1 MFVDEATITVVSGR
15 GGDGSVSLRR
25 EARVPR
31 GGPDGGD
38 GGKGGDV
45 YLRVDAH
52 MRTLLDFEYKHKF
65 AAQAGRHGAGSTK
78 TGRNGRDLTV
88 RVPPGTTVYDA
99 RTGEQI
105 ADLVVPGDRLLAARG
120 GKGGRGNK
128 AFATPTRQT
137 PRFAE
142 RGERG
147 ETFTLRLELKVLA
160 DVGIIG
166 FPSVGK
172 STFISRVSA
181 ARPKVAAY
189 PFTTL
194 EPNLGVV
201 DLPGDR
207 RMVIADMPGLIE
219 GAHRGVGL
227 GHKFLRHVERT
238 RVLIHMLDIAA
249 VDGRDPVQDFDTI
262 NGELQLY
269 DERLAGLPQI
279 VAMNKMDLPSGA
291 EYAPMYEE
299 QLRARGY
306 DVVAISAVTGAGC
319 RELMEK
325 AWHSLE
331 ATIEPLTLDAQRE
344 PMTFEMPVAEHRELR
359 VTRVAESVFVVRGS
373 EVERIVSRTAV
384 NTEAGAEWLH
394 EQLSAAGILDRL
406 EDAGAREGDTVFLE
420 ELETEYRFALDEP

>member
-15 GGDGSVSLRR
+15 GGDGSVSFRR

-45 YLRVDAH
+45 YLGVDPH

-65 AAQAGRHGAGSTK
+65 AAQAGGHGSGSTK
-78 TGRNGRDLTV
+78 TGRSGRDLTV

-99 RTGEQI
+99 RTGEQV
-105 ADLVVPGDRLLAARG
+105 ADLVVSGDRLLAARG

-128 AFATPTRQT
+128 VFATPSRQA

-147 ETFTLRLELKVLA
+147 ETHTLRLELKTLA

-172 STFISRVSA
+172 STLISRVSA

-201 DLPGDR
+201 DLPGER

-219 GAHRGVGL
+219 GAHQGVGL

-238 RVLIHMLDIAA
+238 RVLVHVLDIAA
-249 VDGRDPVQDFDTI
+249 VEGRDPLRDFDTI
-262 NGELQLY
+262 NAELKLH

-279 VAMNKMDLPSGA
+279 VAMNKMDLPSGSD
-291 EYAPMYEE
+291 YAPMYEE

-306 DVVAISAVTGAGC
+306 DVVAISAVTGEGC

-325 AWHSLE
+325 AWRALD
-331 ATIEPLTLDAQRE
+331 ATREPLTLDAGRE
-344 PMTFEMPVAEHRELR
+344 PRTFEMPTPEHRELR
-359 VTRVAESVFVVRGS
+359 VMRVAESVFVVRGS
-373 EVERIVSRTAV
+373 EVERIVSRTAIQ
-384 NTEAGAEWLH
+384 TEAGAEWLH

-406 EDAGAREGDTVFLE
+406 EEVGAREGDTVFLE

>member
-1 MFVDEATITVVSGR
+1 MFVDEAIITVVSGR
-15 GGDGSVSLRR
+15 GGDGSVSFRR

-38 GGKGGDV
+38 GGRGGDV

-52 MRTLLDFEYKHKF
+52 MRTLLDFEYKKKF
-65 AAQAGRHGAGSTK
+65 AAEAGRHGSGATK
-78 TGRNGRDLTV
+78 TGRSGRDLTV
-88 RVPPGTTVYDA
+88 RVPPGTAVFDA
-99 RTGEQI
+99 HTGAQV
-105 ADLVVPGDRLLAARG
+105 ADLVVPGDQLLAARG
-120 GKGGRGNK
+120 GTGGKGNK
-128 AFATPTRQT
+128 TFASPTRQT

-172 STFISRVSA
+172 STFISRVSK

-201 DLPGDR
+201 DLPGER
-207 RMVIADMPGLIE
+207 RMVIADLPGLIE

-238 RVLIHMLDIAA
+238 HVLIHMLDIAA
-249 VDGRDPVQDFDTI
+249 VDGRDPLQDFDTI
-262 NGELQLY
+262 NAELKLY
-269 DERLAGLPQI
+269 DERLASLPQF

-291 EYAPMYEE
+291 DYAPMYEE

-306 DVVAISAVTGAGC
+306 DVVAISAVTGEGC

-325 AWHSLE
+325 AWKALE
-331 ATIEPLTLDAQRE
+331 AVLEPLALDAARE
-344 PMTFEMPVAEHRELR
+344 PRTFEMPQPEYRELR
-359 VTRVAESVFVVRGS
+359 VMRVAENVFVVRGS
-373 EVERIVSRTAV
+373 EVERIVGRTAV
-384 NTEAGAEWLH
+384 NTAAGAEWLH
-394 EQLSAAGILDRL
+394 EQLAASGILDRL
-406 EDAGAREGDTVFLE
+406 DDAGAREGDTVFLE